1 MISNIKASRLARG
14 MVCEDLARRVGI
26 TPQNLKRIESGEV
39 VPTALLER
47 AILAALKDRKIE

>member
-1 MISNIKASRLARG
+1 MISNIKASRLVRG
-14 MVCEDLARRVGI
+14 MTLNELARRVGI
-26 TPQNLKRIESGEV
+26 TPENLKRIESGEV